1 MHGSADLF
9 IYPRLQDAEKAI
21 EMGIDGIIVSNHGG
35 RQVDGAIA
43 SLDALAVICAT
54 PRILAAQ
61 KVGMLTVLFDSGVR
75 SGSDVI
81 KAMALGAQG
90 VLCKL
95 FLHHFL
101 SHSSGLVVLTSTVGR
116 PYVYGLA
123 AGGEKGVEHVIRTV
137 LADLELSMGLSG
149 FRNLGE
155 IQGRGEEVMV
165 RI

>member
-1 MHGSADLF
+1 MYGSTDLF
-9 IYPRLQDAEKAI
+9 IYSRLQDAEKAM

-43 SLDALAVICAT
+43 SLDALAAICAA

-95 FLHHFL
+95 FLCHFL
-101 SHSSGLVVLTSTVGR
+101 SRLVVLTSTVGR

-137 LADLELSMGLSG
+137 LADLEVSMGLSG

-155 IQGRGEEVMV
+155 IQGRREEVMV